1 MNEQYEK
8 AQRKHKGMLEIL
20 LNDRYDDYIKR
31 KALMRQMLSL
41 RTITNQDVT
50 LEGIEQTCRAC
61 LYYISE
67 EEKDVTT
74 GS

>member
-8 AQRKHKGMLEIL
+8 AQLKHKGMLEIL

-50 LEGIEQTCRAC
+50 LEGIEQTCKAC
-61 LYYISE
+61 LYYIDRE
-67 EEKDVTT
+67 EQ
-74 GS
+74 S